1 MNEMAYKMTLKSLLF
16 IMKLLAILL
25 LIVNIVRC
33 YFPIIHGD
41 VLETHESIDVK
52 NRSLKKK
59 PCDDFY
65 KVKEGETYY
74 SIVEKCKD
82 PHLLLKNPHIQDPD
96 DIYPGVILL
105 LADIEVIINGGQLKT
120 DDSVNVENLNPHD
133 ISFGDIFRFSD
144 NIKMRHSSIKIAD
157 QPCGEFYIVG
167 KGETFYSIT
176 EKCNDPFILEM
187 NPHIQEPDDIFSGV
201 TLRLRPH

>member
-1 MNEMAYKMTLKSLLF
+1 
-16 IMKLLAILL
+16 MKLLAILL
-25 LIVNIVRC
+25 LIVNTVRC

-41 VLETHESIDVK
+41 VLETHESIDAN

-59 PCDDFY
+59 PCDDLY

-82 PHLLLKNPHIQDPD
+82 PHLLLKNPHIQNPD

-105 LADIEVIINGGQLKT
+105 LADIEEIINGGQLKP
-120 DDSVNVENLNPHD
+120 DDFVNVENLNPHD
-133 ISFGDIFRFSD
+133 ISFDD
-144 NIKMRHSSIKIAD
+144 NIKKRHSSIKIAD

-167 KGETFYSIT
+167 KGETFYSII
-176 EKCNDPFILEM
+176 EKCNDPFILER
-187 NPHIQEPDDIFSGV
+187 NPHIQEPDDIFPGV
-201 TLRLRPH
+201 TLKLQPHL